1 MKFNFRKVLSLVL
14 AAFVAFGML
23 GAGTL
28 GVNAE
33 TENWVLNT
41 EDTIWAGEE
50 AWLDVYDEGNDDF
63 GDITSATSSNT
74 GVLSI
79 QKNVYNGVTEYYG
92 LGVAA
97 GTAQVTVNFTTRS
110 GQAKSVTKNIVVKA
124 YPKEIKSLKVNG
136 KKVNTNKH
144 KFFYS
149 KKMSKSKTSVKIK
162 MALQKGWKITD
173 ARVYRYTKSG
183 EEKMGKVSKSALKKG
198 KAIKFNKKYRF
209 MYVSVSM
216 QKGNETIWYSFD
228 FYRK

>member
-1 MKFNFRKVLSLVL
+1 MKFKFRKILSLVL

-23 GAGTL
+23 GVGTL
-28 GVNAE
+28 AVNAE

-41 EDTIWAGEE
+41 EDSIWEGAN
-50 AWLDVYDEGNDDF
+50 AWFDVYDEGNDAP
-63 GDITSATSSNT
+63 GGITSVTSGNT

-79 QKNVYNGVTEYYG
+79 EKEVYDGVTEYRG
-92 LGVAA
+92 LGVAP
-97 GTAQVTVNFTTRS
+97 GTAQVTVNFTTPS
-110 GQAKSVTKNIVVKA
+110 GQTKSLTKNIVVKA

-136 KKVNTNKH
+136 KKVNTNKN

-149 KKMSKSKTSVKIK
+149 KKVSKSKGSVKIK
-162 MALQKGWKITD
+162 MALQKGWKITGIYAD
-173 ARVYRYTKSG
+173 RSKTGKSF
-183 EEKMGKVSKSALKKG
+183 KQFKVSKSALKKG
-198 KAIKFNKKYRF
+198 KAIKFSKKYKY

>member
-50 AWLDVYDEGNDDF
+50 AWFDVYDEGNDDF

-144 KFFYS
+144 KFYYS

-162 MALQKGWKITD
+162 MALKKGWKITNIYAD
-173 ARVYRYTKSG
+173 RSTNGDKYTQF
-183 EEKMGKVSKSALKKG
+183 KVKKSALKNG
-198 KAIKFNKKYRF
+198 KAIKFGKKYKY
-209 MYVSVSM
+209 MWINVTM
-216 QKGNETIWYSFD
+216 KKGNDIIQYTFD
-228 FYRK
+228 FYR